1 MEHLEE
7 DLTCPVCFSLFE
19 EPRVLPCSHTFCRR
33 CLESVLQATVEQFPL
48 WRALR
53 VPLKCPSCRH
63 MFDMPSAGLSYLPLN
78 YSLVAIV
85 EKYRRQ
91 QKLQRERELAESAR
105 PPACAEHSEQ
115 PLNVYCL
122 TDRTLV
128 CGFCLTLGEHRSHDI
143 ESLASACAREGRVLE
158 ESTRALLS
166 DDDDEGDGGGAGAG
180 GPSSSGGSDDDDDD
194 DDVMGVAVDQ
204 QRRRRRQQEEG
215 VGDSATVSDP
225 VPEDG
230 GDAHRGNDGD
240 DAAEDDQQQEEVEEE
255 AQDVERQ
262 GERRR
267 RRTTSGGTS
276 EEELGSGRED
286 QGGENGRGDRA
297 GGDEAVAR
305 GAKEAVDEQN
315 EEQNRSPRRRAKQR
329 HPGPWATART
339 QLLELEAQRAGY
351 EVLVN
356 QEAAQVEAYFA
367 ALRDDLGKQQMAVM
381 EYMEAASRHA
391 SLGYER
397 AIGVLRG
404 VLDEHAAVLTLAGE
418 AQDAMLL
425 GEPVAFLQ
433 KMHVFRERYELLRAA
448 ACAARPEPPSF
459 GPRCQDYL
467 VRGWAD
473 VPLGRLGDAPLPR
486 LPYDDDDDEADGNGG
501 GGEDDGGGGVRR
513 DGGGGLGA
521 GDLGSAGEN
530 GAVYG
535 HNHHL
540 SVILEEET
548 EEDDNVDGTEQKAD
562 ELDLDR
568 GWVAGAGGRASASR
582 ASTAADVHALLD
594 GDADDGVTEEEL
606 ATAWLPFEVEQG
618 LVLLSALASLRWADA
633 AALAVRAARISE
645 ASARKVLGRGGRA
658 LLRALGPASSP
669 RPALLLPALWLS
681 VALFLAF
688 CCCCFFASLLG
699 RGEDGAAAA
708 PGKLGAPGAVGLALL
723 PLLPLLPCVAVVGAN
738 VLMRR
743 QQGLGCGRGPK
754 WAVGSVG
761 ALRAVGA
768 RVRAAL

>member
-91 QKLQRERELAESAR
+91 QKLQRERELAESTR

-143 ESLASACAREGRVLE
+143 ESLASACAREGRALE

-166 DDDDEGDGGGAGAG
+166 DDDDVAEGDDGGAGAG
-180 GPSSSGGSDDDDDD
+180 GRSSSGGDDDDDN
-194 DDVMGVAVDQ
+194 VREVAVGQ
-204 QRRRRRQQEEG
+204 QEEEEG
-215 VGDSATVSDP
+215 VGDSATVLNP
-225 VPEDG
+225 APEDV

-240 DAAEDDQQQEEVEEE
+240 DAAEDDQHQEEVEEE
-255 AQDVERQ
+255 ARDVERQ
-262 GERRR
+262 GEGRRR

-276 EEELGSGRED
+276 EEEMGSGTED
-286 QGGENGRGDRA
+286 QGGETGRGGRA
-297 GGDEAVAR
+297 AGDEAVAR
-305 GAKEAVDEQN
+305 GAKEAVDEQK
-315 EEQNRSPRRRAKQR
+315 EERNRSPQRRAKQR
-329 HPGPWATART
+329 YPGPWATART
-339 QLLELEAQRAGY
+339 QLLELEARRTGY

-381 EYMEAASRHA
+381 EYMEAASRRA

-404 VLDEHAAVLTLAGE
+404 VLDEHAAVLALAGE

-433 KMHVFRERYELLRAA
+433 KMHVFRERYELLCAA

-473 VPLGRLGDAPLPR
+473 VPLGRLRDAPLPR
-486 LPYDDDDDEADGNGG
+486 LPYDDEGEGDG
-501 GGEDDGGGGVRR
+501 GGEDDGGGGGVRR
-513 DGGGGLGA
+513 GGGLGG
-521 GDLGSAGEN
+521 GDLGSTDED

-540 SVILEEET
+540 SVILEEEM
-548 EEDDNVDGTEQKAD
+548 EEDDDVDGTEQKAD
-562 ELDLDR
+562 ELDIDR
-568 GWVAGAGGRASASR
+568 GWGVGAGGRALASR
-582 ASTAADVHALLD
+582 ASTAADVFALLD

-633 AALAVRAARISE
+633 AALAARAARISE
-645 ASARKVLGRGGRA
+645 TSARKVLGRGGRA
-658 LLRALGPASSP
+658 LLHALGPASS
-669 RPALLLPALWLS
+669 RPALLHAALWLS

-699 RGEDGAAAA
+699 RSDNGAAAA
-708 PGKLGAPGAVGLALL
+708 GKLGAPGAVGLALL
-723 PLLPLLPCVAVVGAN
+723 PLLPCVAVVGAN
-738 VLMRR
+738 ALMRR
-743 QQGLGCGRGPK
+743 RQGLGCGWGRK

-761 ALRAVGA
+761 VLRAVVA

>member
-158 ESTRALLS
+158 ESTRALLNVTR
-166 DDDDEGDGGGAGAG
+166 
-180 GPSSSGGSDDDDDD
+180 GPG
-194 DDVMGVAVDQ
+194 
-204 QRRRRRQQEEG
+204 
-215 VGDSATVSDP
+215 
-225 VPEDG
+225 
-230 GDAHRGNDGD
+230 
-240 DAAEDDQQQEEVEEE
+240 
-255 AQDVERQ
+255 
-262 GERRR
+262 
-267 RRTTSGGTS
+267 
-276 EEELGSGRED
+276 
-286 QGGENGRGDRA
+286 
-297 GGDEAVAR
+297 
-305 GAKEAVDEQN
+305 
-315 EEQNRSPRRRAKQR
+315 PRRE
-329 HPGPWATART
+329 P

-486 LPYDDDDDEADGNGG
+486 
-501 GGEDDGGGGVRR
+501 
-513 DGGGGLGA
+513 
-521 GDLGSAGEN
+521 
-530 GAVYG
+530 
-535 HNHHL
+535 
-540 SVILEEET
+540 
-548 EEDDNVDGTEQKAD
+548 
-562 ELDLDR
+562 
-568 GWVAGAGGRASASR
+568 
-582 ASTAADVHALLD
+582 
-594 GDADDGVTEEEL
+594 
-606 ATAWLPFEVEQG
+606 
-618 LVLLSALASLRWADA
+618 
-633 AALAVRAARISE
+633 
-645 ASARKVLGRGGRA
+645 
-658 LLRALGPASSP
+658 
-669 RPALLLPALWLS
+669 
-681 VALFLAF
+681 
-688 CCCCFFASLLG
+688 
-699 RGEDGAAAA
+699 
-708 PGKLGAPGAVGLALL
+708 
-723 PLLPLLPCVAVVGAN
+723 
-738 VLMRR
+738 
-743 QQGLGCGRGPK
+743 
-754 WAVGSVG
+754 
-761 ALRAVGA
+761 
-768 RVRAAL
+768 